1 VSALTGQPAGAGQA
15 GSTDKAAGNS
25 QPGQHFEVVLHRL
38 GTGHYQATNAD
49 GASVEVGGPGNLSP
63 VELLLAAL
71 GGCTSV
77 DVDVVTARRA
87 QADKFEVAVSGDK
100 ITEPDGGHLMANL
113 GVDFRLHFAGE
124 RAAEATGMLERLIKL
139 SHERDC
145 TVSRTVER
153 GVGVSMSLDGE
164 PVAGPQRASGPET
177 A

>member
-1 VSALTGQPAGAGQA
+1 MSAPTEHSVDPERTDPADSA
-15 GSTDKAAGNS
+15 SAAS
-25 QPGQHFEVVLHRL
+25 QPGQHVEVVLHRL
-38 GTGHYQATNAD
+38 ETGHYRATNAA

-77 DVDVVTARRA
+77 DIDVVTARRA

-100 ITEPDGGHLMANL
+100 ITEPGGGHLMANL
-113 GVDFRLHFAGE
+113 GVDFRLHFSGE
-124 RAAEATGMLERLIKL
+124 RAAEATGMLQRLITL

-153 GVGVSMSLDGE
+153 GVGVTMLLDGQQ
-164 PVAGPQRASGPET
+164 VAAPHPGQS
-177 A
+177 